1 MIRLLGAGLLLLGGA
16 GTAQA
21 ALCRRRCE
29 LQTVEELLT
38 ALHRMESAVSCERR
52 PLYPLFDALSREL
65 GGEGGRFF
73 RALLAMPEPER
84 ALAADWV
91 RCAEA
96 LPLPP
101 EGLRLWRELG
111 GRLGGDAESVT
122 AAIAQVCGE
131 LTALHHRMAQAMPEQ
146 RRVWTA
152 LALSASAFLVVL
164 LL

>member
-1 MIRLLGAGLLLLGGA
+1 MIRLLGAGLLLLGGT

-38 ALHRMESAVSCERR
+38 ALHRMESAVRCERR

-65 GGEGGRFF
+65 GGEGGCFF
-73 RALLAMPEPER
+73 RALLATPEPER

-96 LPLPP
+96 LSLPP

-111 GRLGGDAESVT
+111 ERLGGDAENVT
-122 AAIAQVCGE
+122 AALAHTREE